1 MSAVVE
7 YVGVVSR
14 EASGGDVEY
23 RRFTV
28 DIPVN
33 VIDPIH
39 VAFNPDST
47 TSPSAADSRTLAR
60 PLVEKMRSE
69 GL

>member
-1 MSAVVE
+1 MSAIVE
-7 YVGVVSR
+7 YIGIVSR
-14 EASGGDVEY
+14 EANGADVEY

-28 DIPVN
+28 DIPMS

-39 VAFNPDST
+39 IAFNPDSA
-47 TSPSAADSRTLAR
+47 TSPNAADSRTIAR
-60 PLVEKMRSE
+60 PFVEKMRSE